1 MFIKVLFGILY
12 VLGKILFFYI
22 LGRVMKRSITLALGS
37 VLLTATIFVLI
48 FAYRNNMPK
57 LKDAPINVLPDKSMY
72 DIVSF
77 QGDTVWSYS
86 LNSLP
91 GAILSKMPAGSW
103 EVTHYRLLAKDS
115 NLKIDPIPDGKRYYS
130 TVNNKFDM
138 TGLFSIL
145 SGALNSNEVGEL
157 NISDIAV
164 CMTDSNFPN
173 EDIVKLNKAKPPVP
187 GEQRYWIKGVLLS
200 YATLKIFKEYINE
213 ANASI
218 SIMKA
223 DGKFYA
229 STDNYKRYPLLSFA
243 LVNIT
248 GLNDVSTNIFHKYIL
263 FADASNSKTD
273 INDPVSQK
281 KVVINPDLRNRIFS
295 IDRSVSPEIKSGI
308 VIKKLK
314 KNDSLDEV
322 IMKENNPETI
332 K

>member
-1 MFIKVLFGILY
+1 
-12 VLGKILFFYI
+12 
-22 LGRVMKRSITLALGS
+22 MKRSLALTIGI
-37 VLLTATIFVLI
+37 VLLIVTTFAFVV
-48 FAYRNNMPK
+48 AYRNNMPN

-72 DIVSF
+72 NIISF

-91 GAILSKMPAGSW
+91 GAILSKTPAGSW
-103 EVTHYRLLAKDS
+103 EVTHYRLLTKDS

-164 CMTDSNFPN
+164 CMTDSSFPD
-173 EDIVKLNKAKPPVP
+173 EDIVKLNKAKPPVS

-200 YATLKIFKEYINE
+200 YATLKIFKEYISE

-229 STDNYKRYPLLSFA
+229 STDNYKRYPFLSFA

-248 GLNDVSTNIFHKYIL
+248 DIKYESASLPSKYIML
-263 FADASNSKTD
+263 ADASTSATD
-273 INDPVSQK
+273 AKQSITQQDIVK
-281 KVVINPDLRNRIFS
+281 NPDLRNKIFS
-295 IDRSVSPEIKSGI
+295 MEKPMSTETNSEN
-308 VIKKLK
+308 VIKNLK
-314 KNDSLDEV
+314 KNDSLDKA
-322 IMKENNPETI
+322 IMKENPGAT
-332 K
+332 KY